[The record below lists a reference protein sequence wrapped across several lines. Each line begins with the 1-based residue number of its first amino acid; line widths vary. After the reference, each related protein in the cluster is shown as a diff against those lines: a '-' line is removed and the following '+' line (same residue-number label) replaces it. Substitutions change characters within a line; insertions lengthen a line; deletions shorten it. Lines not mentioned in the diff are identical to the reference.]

1 MFTCRVCAKSKPRG
15 PTPFYAAQVTLP
27 RVVQRC
33 RNGRIVIQCTRLTV
47 ERIGERAFEL
57 TEQQL
62 IEQTKQNHAEMSFF
76 MCQLGDA
83 LQHHE
88 DEFK

>member
-1 MFTCRVCAKSKPRG
+1 
-15 PTPFYAAQVTLP
+15 
-27 RVVQRC
+27 
-33 RNGRIVIQCTRLTV
+33 VIQCTRLTV